1 MSLYQLQK
9 LMYDVNRNAERK
21 GEYRKD
27 PSSFASRY
35 DLTSEER
42 EAILSLDI
50 RTLYTLGV
58 HPLLLR
64 PFTLLHRVS
73 AEDYA
78 KSLAGLE

>member
-9 LMYDVNRNAERK
+9 LMYDVNRDAERK
-21 GEYRKD
+21 EEYRKD
-27 PSSFASRY
+27 PCTFVSRY

-50 RTLYTLGV
+50 RTLYTMGV

-64 PFTLLHRVS
+64 PFTLLHCIS
-73 AEDYA
+73 AGDYA